1 MEERKK
7 QTVPARAGDILR
19 WGRLVPELAALAALY
34 APAFC
39 TIARPEKELFS
50 AAFLFWACGA
60 CFAASLL
67 AVFASGVLK
76 KAFVPDGQLSQRSL
90 LRSMAGETG
99 LTDLATGLL
108 GAAFA
113 DLAAIAGVAF
123 LRWTF
128 AGLGLVMLYLC
139 VSTGIGDRKKADRL
153 RRGEYEIQLT
163 ELTDREKVTDGRS
176 DHGSDGG
183 GRGLSHKYYLSFG
196 KARGVKNH
204 TLKAGGRDY
213 LGSCLGEA
221 YYLLIVDGVIERYF
235 PKSGYGL
242 DGELQKRM
250 VKDAGEE

>member
-1 MEERKK
+1 MEETR
-7 QTVPARAGDILR
+7 VRAASEAGDILR
-19 WGRLVPELAALAALY
+19 RGRIVPEILALAALY

-60 CFAASLL
+60 CFAVSLL
-67 AVFASGVLK
+67 AAFASGILK
-76 KAFVPDGQLSQRSL
+76 KAFVPEGQLSQRRL

-99 LTDLATGLL
+99 LADLATGLL

-123 LRWTF
+123 LRWAF

-139 VSTGIGDRKKADRL
+139 VSTGLADRKKADRI

-183 GRGLSHKYYLSFG
+183 GHGFSHKYYLSFG
-196 KARGVKNH
+196 KARGVKNQ
-204 TLKAGGRDY
+204 TLKAGGREY
-213 LGSCLGEA
+213 FGSYIGEP
-221 YYLLIVDGVIERYF
+221 YYLVIVDGVIERVF
-235 PKSGYGL
+235 PKSRYGL
-242 DGELQKRM
+242 DRELQKRL